1 MEKYWLFYLLAFLSE
16 ILGTVS
22 GFGSSILFV
31 PIASIFFDFKVV
43 LSITAIFHIFS
54 NLSKLILFRKGFDKN
69 IIIKLGI
76 PAIIAVIAGA
86 QLSAFIPQKEIEIGM
101 SVALVILSVYLLFNF
116 DKSLSQTNFNLIF
129 GGSVSGFLAGIIGT
143 GGAIRGLVLS
153 AFNIEKSIFVATS
166 AAIDLG
172 IDFSRAVVYVLNGFF
187 NKDFIETIPVLI
199 GISWLGSWIG
209 KKILHKASQK
219 TFRYLVVVTIIAT
232 AIFQIVKFFHVK

>member
-1 MEKYWLFYLLAFLSE
+1 MEKYWLFYLLAFFSE

-31 PIASIFFDFKVV
+31 PIASLFFDFKAV
-43 LSITAIFHIFS
+43 LCITAIFHIFS

-76 PAIIAVIAGA
+76 PAVVAVVAGA

-101 SVALVILSVYLLFNF
+101 SVVLVILSVYLVFNF

-153 AFNIEKSIFVATS
+153 AFNMEKSFFVATS

-172 IDFSRAVVYVLNGFF
+172 IDFSRAVVYVFNGYFHIEF
-187 NKDFIETIPVLI
+187 VETIPFLI
-199 GISWLGSWIG
+199 GISWLGSWAG
-209 KKILHKASQK
+209 KKILNQASQK
-219 TFRYLVVVTIIAT
+219 TFRYLVVLTILAT
-232 AIFQIVKFFHVK
+232 ASFQIVKYFKS